1 MFESGRRVSLL
12 RQATRRG
19 GIAKVV
25 AKIVKWHS
33 GPLVVKKTV
42 NVVDINVCYNTTY
55 TIINTSKIIQV
66 CVYVYM
72 YMYIICIYIYV
83 YECIIMYNHMY
94 TYHILY
100 SVVNSLICFF
110 APWKFHDE
118 MVAQP
123 VSSAVEVM
131 TF

>member
-72 YMYIICIYIYV
+72 YMYIICIYIYIYMCMNV
-83 YECIIMYNHMY
+83 
-94 TYHILY
+94 
-100 SVVNSLICFF
+100 
-110 APWKFHDE
+110 
-118 MVAQP
+118 
-123 VSSAVEVM
+123 
-131 TF
+131 